1 MLIYLQNVQF
11 NENRSIDRGRWPI
24 SSDGKLLETH
34 WRLIPR
40 AAPTALGRKRQQKPS
55 SSEAAP
61 SRLRVGSE
69 GSRRAAYGK
78 SMRACLCLPKVVA
91 APCSPQRYPL
101 SSPSLC
107 AGVRHKALA
116 LRPERRSG
124 FRSIPPST
132 PSSTWAVRRA
142 SVLISPF
149 LSAGSGRELQFGIS
163 QFQKFPKVR
172 PWAVSVSPFI
182 SHPPSPLTLLPVFW
196 SFRYRRRLSLAP
208 PFQSRHVNTT
218 APRLQQ
224 RGRQRPAAA
233 QYEARACKDE
243 QRAARRA
250 DATDSPPSLEP
261 TARYKWAAQTE
272 RREPSCRA
280 RAGLRSLPRSALSEG
295 ERREAVLRRPHGM
308 LCASPH
314 ANRERDG
321 DVVSFWART

>member
-1 MLIYLQNVQF
+1 MLIYLSTKCTIQR
-11 NENRSIDRGRWPI
+11 NRSTDRRRWPI
-24 SSDGKLLETH
+24 SSDGKLLETY

-40 AAPTALGRKRQQKPS
+40 AAPTALGRKRQRKPS

-163 QFQKFPKVR
+163 QFQKFPKGS
-172 PWAVSVSPFI
+172 AM
-182 SHPPSPLTLLPVFW
+182 
-196 SFRYRRRLSLAP
+196 
-208 PFQSRHVNTT
+208 
-218 APRLQQ
+218 
-224 RGRQRPAAA
+224 GRQRVSLHLPSTITVNVASCILELQIPSTPLRGASLSISTREHNSTSTAAA
-233 QYEARACKDE
+233 
-243 QRAARRA
+243 RAA
-250 DATDSPPSLEP
+250 TPS
-261 TARYKWAAQTE
+261 
-272 RREPSCRA
+272 
-280 RAGLRSLPRSALSEG
+280 GSAI
-295 ERREAVLRRPHGM
+295 
-308 LCASPH
+308 
-314 ANRERDG
+314 
-321 DVVSFWART
+321 